1 MPFPAVQDIVQTD
14 LFTSEDELREKY
26 PTTSVERLL
35 RIRAM
40 YNWFISN
47 PDSKDKEFVDESI
60 YRYGVSKTL
69 AYDDLRVIKSVLPH
83 ITQASR
89 DYHRWKYNEMIL
101 ETYQM
106 AKKRKDTKTME
117 RAATSYAKFNNVNV
131 EDEQSVPY
139 DLIVVQPFTAT
150 QDPTVLGIKPI
161 PNIDK
166 KITELIAKYRAE
178 SIDIDDIEFEEPDIM
193 DWADYEEIKETDNDQ
208 KSHHNMTTILKNI
221 NWDATS
227 FFETLASK
235 NKLAKAENFT
245 FCRVSG
251 LEGFEEVLHHLQTTA
266 NFIAVSDIAQGYTEL
281 NTTPHTRRVKTVFF
295 AMRHAL
301 DDMQARQECMDIM
314 RELFRQF
321 MSVLIQEKTRVEEE
335 HIYLDP
341 RISFQE
347 IDKYFLSGCAC
358 AFFQIATDVYTDL
371 RYNQEEWE

>member
-166 KITELIAKYRAE
+166 KITELIAKYRTE

-193 DWADYEEIKETDNDQ
+193 DWADYEEIKETD
-208 KSHHNMTTILKNI
+208 T
-221 NWDATS
+221 
-227 FFETLASK
+227 
-235 NKLAKAENFT
+235 
-245 FCRVSG
+245 
-251 LEGFEEVLHHLQTTA
+251 
-266 NFIAVSDIAQGYTEL
+266 
-281 NTTPHTRRVKTVFF
+281 
-295 AMRHAL
+295 
-301 DDMQARQECMDIM
+301 
-314 RELFRQF
+314 
-321 MSVLIQEKTRVEEE
+321 
-335 HIYLDP
+335 
-341 RISFQE
+341 
-347 IDKYFLSGCAC
+347 DK
-358 AFFQIATDVYTDL
+358 
-371 RYNQEEWE
+371 

>member
-14 LFTSEDELREKY
+14 LFTPEDELHEKY

-193 DWADYEEIKETDNDQ
+193 DWADYEEIKETD
-208 KSHHNMTTILKNI
+208 T
-221 NWDATS
+221 
-227 FFETLASK
+227 
-235 NKLAKAENFT
+235 
-245 FCRVSG
+245 
-251 LEGFEEVLHHLQTTA
+251 
-266 NFIAVSDIAQGYTEL
+266 
-281 NTTPHTRRVKTVFF
+281 
-295 AMRHAL
+295 
-301 DDMQARQECMDIM
+301 
-314 RELFRQF
+314 
-321 MSVLIQEKTRVEEE
+321 
-335 HIYLDP
+335 
-341 RISFQE
+341 
-347 IDKYFLSGCAC
+347 DK
-358 AFFQIATDVYTDL
+358 
-371 RYNQEEWE
+371 